1 MKSQF
6 RAERIHTIVIGGG
19 QAGLSVGYHL
29 AKQGI
34 NFLILDANN
43 RIGNAWRNRW
53 ESLRLFTPARYVE
66 LPGMRFPGKG
76 EAFPTKDQIADY
88 LEFYAEHFKLPVQCG
103 VRVDRLGKDGDHF
116 VINAGRLQY
125 EADNV
130 VVAMAD
136 YQVPKIPGFS
146 EELDPGIL
154 QLNPQSYKNPRQLQE
169 GGVLVVGVGNSGA
182 DIAIDVA
189 RSHKTWIAGK
199 ESGSIPWDIN
209 TPFARKVAFRVIR
222 FLGHHVLTLST
233 PVGRKKRAELLNR
246 ATPLIRVKPKDLID
260 AGIERVG
267 RVMGVQNGKP
277 LLEGGR
283 TLEVRNVIWCTGY
296 QPGFSWIDLPV
307 FDEEGRPAHER
318 GISKVPGLYFVGL
331 HFQYA
336 MSSATLIGIGRDAEY
351 VVKAVDSRS
360 RSAEGSAGKLHRMPA
375 PQSPEAVSLNYARR
389 A

>member
-6 RAERIHTIVIGGG
+6 RAERVHTVVIGGG

-29 AKQGI
+29 RKQGI

-53 ESLRLFTPARYVE
+53 DSLRLFTPARYVQ
-66 LPGMRFPGKG
+66 LPGMRFPGKA

-88 LEFYAEHFKLPVQCG
+88 LEFYAERFQLPVQCG
-103 VRVDRLGKDGDHF
+103 VKVDRLSKNGNHF
-116 VINAGRLQY
+116 LISAGSLQY

-136 YQVPKIPGFS
+136 YQVPSVPAFAQD
-146 EELDPGIL
+146 LDPGIL
-154 QLNPQSYKNPRQLQE
+154 QLHPQSYKNPRQLQE

-199 ESGSIPWDIN
+199 ESGHIPFPIDTW
-209 TPFARKVAFRVIR
+209 FARYVAFRVVR
-222 FLGHHVLTLST
+222 FLGHHVLTLNT
-233 PVGRKKRAELLNR
+233 PIGRKKRPELLNR
-246 ATPLIRVKPKDLID
+246 ATPLIRVKPNDLIN
-260 AGIERVG
+260 AGITRVG
-267 RVMGVQNGKP
+267 RVIGVQDGKP
-277 LLEGGR
+277 LLEDGR
-283 TLEVRNVIWCTGY
+283 TLEVRNVVWCTGY
-296 QPGFSWIDLPV
+296 EPGFSWIDLPV
-307 FDEEGRPAHER
+307 FDEEGRPVHER

-336 MSSATLIGIGRDAEY
+336 MSSATLIGIGRDAEF
-351 VVKAVDSRS
+351 VVNGLRARS
-360 RSAEGSAGKLHRMPA
+360 RPAERRSGQVRTMPLPSAEPV
-375 PQSPEAVSLNYARR
+375 AVRYARK

>member
-29 AKQGI
+29 AERGI

-53 ESLRLFTPARYVE
+53 DSLRLFTPARYVE
-66 LPGMRFPGKG
+66 LPGMRFPGNG
-76 EAFPTKDQIADY
+76 ETFPTKDQIADY
-88 LEFYAEHFKLPVQCG
+88 LEGYADRFQLPVQCG
-103 VRVDRLGKDGDHF
+103 VKVDRLWKDGGHF

-130 VVAMAD
+130 VIAMAN
-136 YQVPKIPGFS
+136 YQVPQIPSFAQD
-146 EELDPGIL
+146 LDPGIL
-154 QLNPQSYKNPRQLQE
+154 QLHPQSYKNPWQLQE

-189 RSHKTWIAGK
+189 RSHQAWIAGK
-199 ESGSIPWDIN
+199 ESGHIPWDIN
-209 TPFARKVAFRVIR
+209 NSFARKIAFPIIR

-233 PVGRKKRAELLNR
+233 PVGRKKRPQLLDR

-260 AGIERVG
+260 AGIQRVG
-267 RVMGVQNGKP
+267 RVAGTQDGKP
-277 LLEGGR
+277 LLEDGR
-283 TLEVRNVIWCTGY
+283 TLEVKNVIWCTGY
-296 QPGFSWIDLPV
+296 EPGFSWIDLPV
-307 FDEEGRPAHER
+307 FDETGRPAHER

-351 VVKAVDSRS
+351 IVKAVETRS
-360 RSAEGSAGKLHRMPA
+360 RAAQRSSPNLRKMPVPQPAEP
-375 PQSPEAVSLNYARR
+375 VSVNFARK

>member
-1 MKSQF
+1 MKGQF
-6 RAERIHTIVIGGG
+6 RAERVPTVVIGGG

-29 AKQGI
+29 RKQGI

-53 ESLRLFTPARYVE
+53 DSLRLFTPARYVQ
-66 LPGMRFPGKG
+66 LPGMRFPGKA

-88 LEFYAEHFKLPVQCG
+88 LEFYAERFQLPVQCG
-103 VRVDRLGKDGDHF
+103 VKVDRLSKNGNHF
-116 VINAGRLQY
+116 LISAGSLQY

-136 YQVPKIPGFS
+136 YQVPSVPAFAQD
-146 EELDPGIL
+146 LDPGIL
-154 QLNPQSYKNPRQLQE
+154 QLHPQSYKNPRQLQE

-199 ESGSIPWDIN
+199 ESGHIPFPIDTW
-209 TPFARKVAFRVIR
+209 FARYVAFRVVR
-222 FLGHHVLTLST
+222 FLGHHVLTLNT
-233 PVGRKKRAELLNR
+233 PIGRKKRPELLHR
-246 ATPLIRVKPKDLID
+246 ATPLIRVKPDDLIN
-260 AGIERVG
+260 AGITRVG
-267 RVMGVQNGKP
+267 RVVGVQDGKP
-277 LLEGGR
+277 LLEDGR
-283 TLEVRNVIWCTGY
+283 TIEVRNVIWCTGY
-296 QPGFSWIDLPV
+296 EPGFSWIDLPV
-307 FDEEGRPAHER
+307 FDEEGRPVHER

-336 MSSATLIGIGRDAEY
+336 MSSATLIGIGRDAEF
-351 VVKAVDSRS
+351 VVNGLRARSRS
-360 RSAEGSAGKLHRMPA
+360 RERRSGQVRTMPLPSAEPV
-375 PQSPEAVSLNYARR
+375 AVRYARK

>member
-6 RAERIHTIVIGGG
+6 RAERVHTIVIGGG

-29 AKQGI
+29 AKRGI

-53 ESLRLFTPARYVE
+53 DSLRLFTPARYVE
-66 LPGMRFPGKG
+66 LPGMRFPGTG
-76 EAFPTKDQIADY
+76 EAFPTKDQVADY

-103 VRVDRLGKDGDHF
+103 VRVDRLSKDGDGF
-116 VINAGRLQY
+116 LIEAGRLEY
-125 EADNV
+125 AADNV
-130 VVAMAD
+130 IVAMAD
-136 YQVPKIPGFS
+136 YQAPKIPRFAQ
-146 EELDPGIL
+146 ELDPGIVQVSSQDYKRPS
-154 QLNPQSYKNPRQLQE
+154 QLEE

-199 ESGSIPWDIN
+199 ESGHIPFRIDTW
-209 TPFARKVAFRVIR
+209 FARYVAFRVIR

-233 PVGRKKRAELLNR
+233 AVGRKQRPDGLDR
-246 ATPLIRVKPKDLID
+246 ATPLIRVKPKDFID

-267 RVMGVQNGKP
+267 RVVGVEDGKP
-277 LLEGGR
+277 LLEDGR
-283 TLEVRNVIWCTGY
+283 TLEVKNVIWCTGHN
-296 QPGFSWIDLPV
+296 PGFSWIDLPV
-307 FDEEGRPAHER
+307 FDDQARPAHER

-336 MSSATLIGIGRDAEY
+336 MSSATLIGVGRDAEY
-351 VVKAVDSRS
+351 IVKSLEARS
-360 RSAEGSAGKLHRMPA
+360 RSAGRHSRKVRTMPVPHA
-375 PQSPEAVSLNYARR
+375 AEPVRVNLAREA
-389 A
+389 